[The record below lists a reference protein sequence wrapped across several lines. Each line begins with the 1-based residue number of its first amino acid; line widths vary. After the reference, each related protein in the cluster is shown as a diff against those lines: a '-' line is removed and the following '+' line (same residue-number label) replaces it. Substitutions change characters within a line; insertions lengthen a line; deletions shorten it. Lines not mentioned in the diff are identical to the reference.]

1 MKARLVVLLAAVTCG
16 AMALAGPIKVPQK
29 GFATYKGAWFDIKY
43 PTGFSVVARET
54 SQDSAEGRSNCL
66 GVSFVS
72 PDGLVEFYV
81 FSPLWNGTSQ
91 WIQRREGEKQTGY
104 SRQRSGQTLITFVT
118 RKGPGYSRS
127 YADYENATLNTRKI
141 FGYKYA
147 SDAAY
152 KAYKPLYLKF
162 KGSLIQYAD

>member
-1 MKARLVVLLAAVTCG
+1 MKIRLIVLLAAVTCG

-29 GFATYKGAWFDIKY
+29 GFTTYKGAWFDIKY
-43 PTGFSVVARET
+43 PIGFKVVPREACGD
-54 SQDSAEGRSNCL
+54 QNEGRSSCL

-72 PDGLVEFYV
+72 PDGLAEFYV

-104 SRQRSGQTLITFVT
+104 SRQRSGQTVITYVT

-152 KAYKPLYLKF
+152 RAYKPLYMKF
-162 KGSLIQYAD
+162 KGSLVQYAD